1 LLFVSF
7 RCPASYAKILLAAM
21 PANEPRKS
29 GTRKTLFVL
38 LLAFVLVAVAY
49 AYFQENKPWVIP
61 EEAKARK
68 NPLQPSEAALKSAKA
83 LYAESCANCHGDS
96 GKGDGSEAMRY
107 DPKPADFTD
116 AFHMNTATDGALFYQ
131 ISQGRKPMPAFKR
144 RMTEDQRWQLVLL
157 VRSFAQK
164 AAAPEKNSGVAGEKP
179 APQ

>member
-1 LLFVSF
+1 
-7 RCPASYAKILLAAM
+7 M
-21 PANEPRKS
+21 PTNEPAKS
-29 GTRKTLFVL
+29 GAQKPLFVL
-38 LLAFVLVAVAY
+38 LLVLIFAAVAY
-49 AYFQENKPWVIP
+49 TYLQENKPWVVP

-83 LYAESCANCHGDS
+83 LYGESCANCHGDS

-116 AFHMNTATDGALFYQ
+116 RLHMDTVTDGTLFYQ

-157 VRSFAQK
+157 VRTFAQK
-164 AAAPEKNSGVAGEKP
+164 TAVPDKKSGDAGKKP
-179 APQ
+179 PSQ